1 MNIKKVKI
9 YFLSGLMEQKMRN
22 FGSSL
27 NNLIQNSDCRIQ
39 IFSMVFLFS
48 TLFLFS
54 QNVTITTKT
63 DTNNVLIGDQV
74 HLTISV
80 KSDKKTNIVM
90 PEIPD
95 SAGKIVF
102 IAKSKIDTVL
112 NGKDFVLNQK
122 LTLTSFDSG
131 TFVIPQFT
139 AMYEKSGYTTLYPVS
154 TDSFFLRFR
163 TVRVDTAKPFKDIK
177 GQLEEPISWEEYL
190 PYVYWTLGV
199 IIAIIAGYY
208 LWKRFKPKKQETL
221 EYDPKIPPYIIAL
234 ESLKQL
240 DNEKLWQKGY
250 VKQYHSRLSDI
261 IRTYIERRFKF
272 LAMEMVT
279 DDILSEMRKHVS
291 DSKQVENLRYSL
303 QLADLAKFAKFQPLP
318 DENSNSMNKMYEFVN
333 TTANID
339 NAATSVGPATETL
352 ENAQVLQPVTNE
364 PKNKTGNIGEVKN

>member
-1 MNIKKVKI
+1 
-9 YFLSGLMEQKMRN
+9 MEQNIRIYRSAMIH
-22 FGSSL
+22 
-27 NNLIQNSDCRIQ
+27 LIQNSKFRIQ
-39 IFSMVFLFS
+39 NYLILFLFS
-48 TLFLFS
+48 TLFLYS
-54 QNVTITTKT
+54 QNVTISTKS

-102 IAKSKIDTVL
+102 ISKSKIDTLL
-112 NGKDFVLNQK
+112 NDKGFILNQK
-122 LTLTSFDSG
+122 VTLTSFDSG

-139 AMYEKSGYTTLYPVS
+139 AMYEKIGYSTLYPAT

-163 TVRVDTAKPFKDIK
+163 TVRVDTSKPFKDIK
-177 GQLEEPISWEEYL
+177 GQLDEPVSWEEYL
-190 PYVYWTLGV
+190 PYIYWTLGV

-208 LWKRFKPKKQETL
+208 LWKRFKPKKIEYQ
-221 EYDPKIPPYIIAL
+221 EYDPKIPPHIIAL

-279 DDILSEMRKHVS
+279 DDTLTEMKKHVS
-291 DSKQVENLRYSL
+291 DSKIIENLRYSL

-333 TTANID
+333 MT
-339 NAATSVGPATETL
+339 ATS
-352 ENAQVLQPVTNE
+352 ENVSTAADKSTGNKDNVTVPQPIPNE
-364 PKNKTGNIGEVKN
+364 PNSNTSNIGEVKN